1 MANATLVPCLVKLR
15 SEFDEVAPGRDTASD
30 GWIGDAAHQE
40 RSSNHNPDD
49 TAGSATPQTDSDSKR
64 DVRALDVDASGSW
77 PSPMTFDLAVNEIR
91 KRHKDGR
98 DNRLVEIIWNRH
110 IATPGTDWNWIPYNG
125 SNAHTQHG
133 HFGASSSSSK
143 ESDTSPWGIVEK
155 WGDDMDQATFNARM
169 DGWAATANGK
179 KALEKAAL
187 ADVVDRLGPDGQP
200 VPDTDANP
208 QMGMNN
214 ALYYLSRDLY
224 GVKQD
229 LADLRDVLTKPTTAA
244 GSPATVGKQATKST
258 GSTGGK

>member
-1 MANATLVPCLVKLR
+1 MTNWELVPCLKVLLD
-15 SEFDEVAPGRDTASD
+15 EFNEVAPNRSKASD
-30 GWIGDAAHQE
+30 GTIGDAAHQE

-49 TAGSATPQTDSDSKR
+49 TAGSKTPQTDSDSKP
-64 DVRALDVDASGSW
+64 DVRALDVTAAGGW
-77 PSPMTFDLAVNEIR
+77 PSPMTFDLAMNEIR
-91 KRHKDGR
+91 KRHKSGAD
-98 DNRLVEIIWNRH
+98 DRLVEIIWNRH

-133 HFGASSSSSK
+133 HLGASSNSSK

-155 WGDDMDQATFNARM
+155 WGDDMDQATFNQRM
-169 DGWAATANGK
+169 DGWAATPNGK

-200 VPDTDANP
+200 VPDSDANP

-224 GVKQD
+224 GIKQD
-229 LADLRDVLTKPTTAA
+229 LADLRDVLTKPPAA
-244 GSPATVGKQATKST
+244 ASPATVAKKST
-258 GSTGGK
+258 AATGGK